1 MSENI
6 SDYAVSVSHLTKSYG
21 DLRALDDV
29 SFSIK
34 KGEILGFLGPNGAGK
49 STTMRIISGL
59 MPATSGCAFICAKS
73 VANDPD
79 LIRGHIGY
87 MLENN
92 PLPEDMRVIEY
103 LRYRARIKGLPSKT
117 LKSRVDE
124 VMQICNLHRKT
135 SRRMIAK
142 LSKGFRQRVGIADAI
157 LAKPDVIIMDEPTI
171 GLDPHQILAIRNL
184 INSLRGEMAV
194 IISSHILPEVELICD
209 KVIIIN
215 QGIVV
220 ANGTPKEL
228 RKEFLPDRRYKL
240 SMIATRE
247 EFVEELGKMSTPFE
261 LERVSPSGQ
270 SAYTDFEVK
279 STGQEH
285 QGATLIEH
293 FAKNKN
299 FNLAQLAEIKAS
311 LEDIFMEA
319 TKRSWSISKK
329 DEK

>member
-6 SDYAVSVSHLTKSYG
+6 SDYAVSVSHLVKTYG
-21 DLRALDDV
+21 EFRALDDI
-29 SFSIK
+29 SFKIK

-59 MPATSGCAFICAKS
+59 MSATSGCAYIFGKS

-79 LIRGHIGY
+79 LVRAHIGF

-103 LRYRARIKGLPSKT
+103 LRYRARLKGLPSKN
-117 LKSRVDE
+117 LKDRVDE

-135 SRRMIAK
+135 KKRMISK

-215 QGIVV
+215 QGVIV
-220 ANGTPKEL
+220 ADGTSSEL
-228 RKEFLPDRRYKL
+228 RKEFLPDKRYKL
-240 SMIATRE
+240 SLTATK
-247 EFVEELGKMSTPFE
+247 EELEAMLDGLDS
-261 LERVSPSGQ
+261 
-270 SAYTDFEVK
+270 DFEVESQFTK
-279 STGQEH
+279 KGDDFSTFVIRTPRKEH
-285 QGATLIEH
+285 CGAMLIEH
-293 FAKNKN
+293 LSKKKV
-299 FNLAQLAEIKAS
+299 NLSQFTEIKAS

-319 TKRSWSISKK
+319 TKRSWSITKG